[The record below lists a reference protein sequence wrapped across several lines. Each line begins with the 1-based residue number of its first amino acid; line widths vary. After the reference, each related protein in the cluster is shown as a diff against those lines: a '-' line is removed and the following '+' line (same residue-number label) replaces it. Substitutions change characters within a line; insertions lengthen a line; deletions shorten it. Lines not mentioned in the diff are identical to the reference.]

1 MNVKEYLKK
10 AYRLDKMIKSNM
22 REIEELKAL
31 SECVSSIQIS
41 DMPKNPSH
49 SNEAPFVKPILKML
63 ELQKIIENEIT
74 DFVATLTE
82 IREVIYSIDNREQIL
97 CLKCR
102 YLEFMKWEAVANEME
117 LSLKQV
123 HRIHNEALNSIKI
136 KYMERFDTNLQ

>member
-1 MNVKEYLKK
+1 
-10 AYRLDKMIKSNM
+10 
-22 REIEELKAL
+22 
-31 SECVSSIQIS
+31 
-41 DMPKNPSH
+41 
-49 SNEAPFVKPILKML
+49 ML

-82 IREVIYSIDNREQIL
+82 IREMIYSIDNREQIL

-123 HRIHNEALNSIKI
+123 HRIHNEALNSIRI
-136 KYMERFDTNLQ
+136 KYMERFDTHLQ